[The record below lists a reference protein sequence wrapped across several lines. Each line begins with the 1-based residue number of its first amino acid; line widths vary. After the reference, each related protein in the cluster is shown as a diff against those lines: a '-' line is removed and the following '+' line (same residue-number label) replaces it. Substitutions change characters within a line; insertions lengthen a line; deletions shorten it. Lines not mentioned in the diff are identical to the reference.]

1 MADFDDPN
9 ANNLPGNDGTMTQE
23 QWNASGGVNGTIPV
37 NTLDHNYDNTFDNGD
52 MYSWTDFNSYAVDIT
67 NYAEFS
73 SRSEQMAANPPP
85 ATESGFFQKMTAK
98 LDRAFD
104 GKEGDKM
111 IGMGVLAALNGIAN
125 HKYKEAQLKANQ
137 QVGAAAE
144 SRERRAAENAKS
156 AGQAFGMIGKP
167 QSGFKPISPVPR
179 TGG

>member
-1 MADFDDPN
+1 MPEISEETWDA
-9 ANNLPGNDGTMTQE
+9 T
-23 QWNASGGVNGTIPV
+23 GGVNGTIPV
-37 NTLDHNYDNTFDNGD
+37 NTLDHNYENTFDDSDAG
-52 MYSWTDFNSYAVDIT
+52 SWNDFNSYAVDIT
-67 NYAEFS
+67 NYAEYS
-73 SRSEQMAANPPP
+73 SRDEQVAAYPPP
-85 ATESGFFQKMTAK
+85 TANSGFFKNITDR

-144 SRERRAAENAKS
+144 SKERRAAENAKS
-156 AGQAFGMIGKP
+156 AGQAFGLIGLPKS
-167 QSGFKPISPVPR
+167 QFKPISPVPR